1 MFKIVLK
8 NSQGYEVKNL
18 SGILQN
24 VTTFPLELNGNVCG
38 IDCINIRIVRDSNAY
53 VFAFEV
59 PDNFKRRGLM
69 SYFFCSCL
77 IELLNNNSSV
87 EVKLKLTGDS
97 LQIYKMNGINIYEAY
112 LNLKSFSVPTYRF
125 DNREMECTV
134 TFDNDFSRHIEELNT
149 LKDKAYEKIV
159 SSFGRGDE
167 ISNPLSHKTDAPS
180 NV

>member
-1 MFKIVLK
+1 MVNIALK
-8 NSQGYEVKNL
+8 NSQGCEVKDL

-24 VTTFPLELNGNVCG
+24 VTTFPLVLDGNVCG
-38 IDCINIRIVRDSNAY
+38 IDCINIRIVKDSNAY

-59 PDNFKRRGLM
+59 PDKFKKSGLM

-77 IELLNNNSSV
+77 IELLKNDSSV

-97 LQIYKMNGINIYEAY
+97 LQIYEKNGINIYEAY

-125 DNREMECTV
+125 DDRKWECTV
-134 TFDNDFSRHIEELNT
+134 TFDNDFSRHIDELNT

-159 SSFGRGDE
+159 SSLGRGD
-167 ISNPLSHKTDAPS
+167 
-180 NV
+180 